1 MNQIGNQ
8 IFYVV
13 CMFLIWPVA
22 LRAQQRP
29 AEAFETETEGWGYAP
44 PNFFRVEI
52 WISGEGATAADAEKE
67 IKKKGEAIAKKMG
80 EGSTTSFS
88 STYGPP
94 MFGNS
99 RGIQSQPGEI
109 RLYRSFGFP
118 VAPAELDPVLTM
130 ISGLSGVYVLRLVP
144 LSDRSAAE
152 IQAQQTALQKSQTW
166 VEAMKGRGAIAANLV
181 IKNIH
186 VEGCFTFAHFPGWAD
201 FPAIPVEGQPLNG
214 MSKEDLPL
222 EVLPEMMSVRCKLKV
237 IWDKP

>member
-1 MNQIGNQ
+1 MAKH
-8 IFYVV
+8 IFYLV
-13 CMFLIWPVA
+13 CLFFFGPAA
-22 LRAQQRP
+22 LCAQQRP
-29 AEAFETETEGWGYAP
+29 SEVFETETEGWGYAP
-44 PNFFRVEI
+44 PNFFRVEL
-52 WISGEGATAADAEKE
+52 WISGEGATAKDAEKE
-67 IKKKGEAIAKKMG
+67 IKRKGEAIAKKMG

-130 ISGLSGVYVLRLVP
+130 ISGLNGVYVLRLVP

-166 VEAMKGRGAIAANLV
+166 VEAMKGRGAIAANLI
-181 IKNIH
+181 IKNIQ
-186 VEGCFTFAHFPGWAD
+186 VLGCSTFAHFPGWAD
-201 FPAIPVEGQPLNG
+201 FPAIPVEGQPLNETG
-214 MSKEDLPL
+214 NEELPL
-222 EVLPEMMSVRCKLKV
+222 EVLPEMMSVRCTLKV
-237 IWDKP
+237 IWEKP